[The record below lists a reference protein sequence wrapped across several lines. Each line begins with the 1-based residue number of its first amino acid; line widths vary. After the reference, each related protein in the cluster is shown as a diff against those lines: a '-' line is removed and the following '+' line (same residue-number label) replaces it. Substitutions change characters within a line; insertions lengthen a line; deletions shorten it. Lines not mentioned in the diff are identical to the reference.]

1 MNIIKENTEKAL
13 EILGPLDTLLKR
25 GKIAYRNYISNGK
38 CLLYAKII
46 KNNNEQIRELI
57 LEKAHLLPFEHQSK
71 AIDLVTHID
80 IWYVLWE
87 DLYEREKYNLNDEFI
102 FKNNATFPKES
113 VASLC
118 TLYSDLISKSKYL

>member
-1 MNIIKENTEKAL
+1 MNKFKENTDIAL

-25 GKIAYRNYISNGK
+25 GKIAYKNYISNGK
-38 CLLYAKII
+38 YLLYAKII

-57 LEKAHLLPFEHQSK
+57 LKKSHLLPFEHQSN

-80 IWYVLWE
+80 IWHVLWE
-87 DLYEREKYNLNDEFI
+87 DLYERKKYNLDDEFV
-102 FKNNATFPKES
+102 FENNATFPKES

-118 TLYSDLISKSKYL
+118 ALYSDLVNKK